1 MPNPNIEGR
10 FEIEAD
16 FQPTGDQPT
25 AIRDLTAGLNNDLKH
40 QTLLGV
46 TGSGKTFTMAKIVEE
61 VQRPTLVIAHNK
73 TLAAQLSSEFQ
84 DFFPNNSVQY
94 FVSYYDYYQPEA
106 YIPQSDTYIEKE
118 SDVNEEIDRLRHAA
132 TRALLTRRDTLIV
145 ASVSCIYGLGS
156 PEEYRSVVLSLR
168 KGEEPG
174 LRKVVRK
181 LIDMYYER
189 NDMEMVRGRFRL
201 RGDTLEIMPAYE
213 ELAIRVQFF
222 GDEIERIIE
231 LDPLTGE
238 ILAELDHIEIFPGKH
253 FVTPEDELK
262 EALKDIENEL
272 GGRLDALRS
281 NGKLV
286 EAQRLEQ
293 RTNFDLEMLKETGSC
308 PGIEN
313 YSRPLGRRSPGSA
326 PWTLL
331 DYFPDDFLIFIDE
344 SHITL
349 PQINGMYKGDFARK
363 TSLVEYGFRL
373 PSAMDNRPLAF
384 EEFEDRVKQIV
395 YVSATPG
402 PYEAAH
408 EERRVEQVIRPTGL
422 IDPEIVLEPTEG
434 QIDNLLERIQATT
447 AKHERVLVTTLTK
460 RMSEE
465 LTDYLRELGV
475 RVQYLHSDI
484 QTMERTEILR
494 DLRLGVY
501 DVVVGI
507 NLLREGLDLP
517 EVSLVAILDADKEGY
532 LRSSTSLVQTI
543 GRAARHVEGK
553 VVMYADKITKSMKFA
568 MDETDRRRAIQ
579 RAHNDA
585 NSITPTSIVKAVK
598 DITTSVRQ
606 VAETKTPYVT
616 PSALPKNDLLRLLKD
631 LEKQM
636 KKAARDLE
644 FEKAALLRDQVV
656 DIRKVLV
663 DLGDSKSVDPEP
675 EKTVELAPTTADG
688 IPEEL
693 VGAD

>member
-1 MPNPNIEGR
+1 MPNTDGR
-10 FEIEAD
+10 FEIEAS

-25 AIRDLTAGLNNDLKH
+25 AIRAISSGLTDELKH

-46 TGSGKTFTMAKIVEE
+46 TGSGKTFTMAKIIEE
-61 VQRPTLVIAHNK
+61 IQRPTLVIAHNK

-106 YIPQSDTYIEKE
+106 YIPQSDTFIEKE

-132 TRALLTRRDTLIV
+132 TRALLTRPDTLIV

-156 PEEYRSVVLSLR
+156 PEEYKSVVLNLR

-174 LRKVVRK
+174 LRRVVRK

-213 ELAIRVQFF
+213 ELAVRIQFF

-238 ILAELDHIEIFPGKH
+238 VLAELDHIDIFPGKH
-253 FVTPEDELK
+253 FVTPEDEMNQ
-262 EALKDIENEL
+262 ALKDIEEEL
-272 GGRLDALRS
+272 GERLDVLRS
-281 NGKLV
+281 SGKLL

-293 RTNFDLEMLKETGSC
+293 RTNFDLEMLRETGSC
-308 PGIEN
+308 PGVEN
-313 YSRPLGRRSPGSA
+313 YSQPLGRRPRGSA

-349 PQINGMYKGDFARK
+349 PQIGGMYKGDVARK
-363 TSLVEYGFRL
+363 TNLVDYGFRL

-384 EEFEDRVKQIV
+384 EEFEERVNQIV

-408 EERRVEQVIRPTGL
+408 EERRTEQIIRPTGL
-422 IDPEIVLEPTEG
+422 IDPEIILMPSEG
-434 QIDNLLERIQATT
+434 QIDDLLERIRATT
-447 AKHERVLVTTLTK
+447 DKHERVLVTTLTK
-460 RMSEE
+460 RMAEE
-465 LTDYLRELGV
+465 LTDYLRELGI
-475 RVQYLHSDI
+475 RVQYLHSEI
-484 QTMERTEILR
+484 QTMERVEILR

-553 VVMYADKITKSMKFA
+553 VVMYADRVTKSMQFA
-568 MDETDRRRAIQ
+568 MDETSRRRDIQ

-585 NSITPTSIVKAVK
+585 NSIIPTSIVKEVK
-598 DITTSVRQ
+598 DITTRIRQ
-606 VAETKTPYVT
+606 VAETKTPYIT
-616 PSALPKNDLLRLLKD
+616 PAALPKNDLVRLVKD
-631 LEKQM
+631 LERQM
-636 KKAARDLE
+636 KTAARDLE

-656 DIRKVLV
+656 DLRKVLV

-675 EKTVELAPTTADG
+675 EKTVELAPTLEDG
-688 IPEEL
+688 VPEEL

>member
-1 MPNPNIEGR
+1 MARNDGL
-10 FEIEAD
+10 FKIEAD
-16 FQPTGDQPT
+16 FQPTGDQPA
-25 AIRDLTAGLNNDLKH
+25 AISALAGGVENKMHH

-46 TGSGKTFTMAKIVEE
+46 TGSGKTFTMAKIIEE
-61 VQRPTLVIAHNK
+61 AQRPTLVIAHNK

-106 YIPQSDTYIEKE
+106 YIPKSDTYIEKE

-156 PEEYRSVVLSLR
+156 PEEYKSVVLSLR

-174 LRKVVRK
+174 LRRVVRK

-213 ELAIRVQFF
+213 ELAVRVQFF

-238 ILAELDHIEIFPGKH
+238 VLAELDHIDIFPGKH
-253 FVTPEDELK
+253 FVTPEDELR
-262 EALKDIENEL
+262 EALQDIEEEL
-272 GGRLDALRS
+272 GERLDVLRS
-281 NGKLV
+281 SGKLV

-293 RTNFDLEMLKETGSC
+293 RTNFDLEMLRETGSC

-313 YSRPLGRRSPGSA
+313 YSRPLGRRPAGSA

-363 TSLVEYGFRL
+363 TSLVDYGFRL
-373 PSAMDNRPLAF
+373 PSAIDNRPLSF
-384 EEFEDRVKQIV
+384 EEFEDRVNQII

-402 PYEAAH
+402 PYEESH
-408 EERRVEQVIRPTGL
+408 EEQRVEQVIRPTGL
-422 IDPEIVLEPTEG
+422 IDPEIILEPTEG

-460 RMSEE
+460 RMAEE
-465 LTDYLRELGV
+465 LSDYLRELGI

-484 QTMERTEILR
+484 QTLERTEILR

-543 GRAARHVEGK
+543 GRAARHVEGQ
-553 VVMYADKITKSMKFA
+553 VVMYADKVTDSMRYA
-568 MDETDRRRAIQ
+568 IDETNRRREIQ
-579 RAHNDA
+579 QAHNDA
-585 NSITPTSIVKAVK
+585 NSITPTSIVKEVR
-598 DITTSVRQ
+598 DITTRVRQ
-606 VAETKTPYVT
+606 IAETKTPYVT
-616 PSALPKNDLLRLLKD
+616 PASLPKNDLQRLVKD

-636 KKAARDLE
+636 KRAAKDLE

-656 DIRKVLV
+656 DLRKVLV
-663 DLGDSKSVDPEP
+663 DQGDSDTIDPESGK
-675 EKTVELAPTTADG
+675 KTDLGPTAEDGVPKKFVKAD
-688 IPEEL
+688 
-693 VGAD
+693 

>member
-1 MPNPNIEGR
+1 MPNTTGQ
-10 FEIEAD
+10 FVIEAS
-16 FQPTGDQPT
+16 FKPTGDQPA
-25 AIRDLTAGLNNDLKH
+25 AIDALSDGLKKQLRH

-46 TGSGKTFTMAKIVEE
+46 TGSGKTFTMAKIIEE

-106 YIPQSDTYIEKE
+106 YIPQSDTFIEKE

-132 TRALLTRRDTLIV
+132 TRAILTRRDTLIV

-156 PEEYRSVVLSLR
+156 PEEYRSVVLSLK

-174 LRKVVRK
+174 LRRVVRK

-189 NDMEMVRGRFRL
+189 NDMEMIRGRFRL

-213 ELAIRVQFF
+213 ELAVRVQFF

-238 ILAELDHIEIFPGKH
+238 VLAELEQIDIFPGKH

-262 EALKDIENEL
+262 EALKDIEEEL
-272 GGRLDALRS
+272 GERLDQLRS
-281 NGKLV
+281 AGKLL

-293 RTNFDLEMLKETGSC
+293 RTHFDLEMLRETGSC
-308 PGIEN
+308 PGVEN
-313 YSRPLGRRSPGSA
+313 YSRPLGRRAPGSA

-349 PQINGMYKGDFARK
+349 PQIRGMYKGDISRK
-363 TSLVEYGFRL
+363 TNLVDYGFRL
-373 PSAMDNRPLAF
+373 PSAIDNRPLAF
-384 EEFEDRVKQIV
+384 EEFEDRVNQIV

-402 PYEAAH
+402 SYESTR
-408 EERRVEQVIRPTGL
+408 EEQRVEQVIRPTGL
-422 IDPEIVLEPTEG
+422 VDPEIVIAPTEG
-434 QIDNLLERIQATT
+434 QIDNLLERIQETT
-447 AKHERVLVTTLTK
+447 AKNERVLVTTLTK
-460 RMSEE
+460 RMAEE
-465 LTDYLRELGV
+465 LSDYLRELGV
-475 RVQYLHSDI
+475 RVQYLHSEI
-484 QTMERTEILR
+484 QTMERSEILR

-543 GRAARHVEGK
+543 GRAARHVEGT
-553 VVMYADKITKSMKFA
+553 VIMYADKITESMRFA
-568 MDETDRRRAIQ
+568 IDETNRRREIQ
-579 RAHNDA
+579 SAHNDA
-585 NSITPTSIVKAVK
+585 NAIIPISIVKSVK
-598 DITTSVRQ
+598 EITSHARQ
-606 VAETKTPYVT
+606 LADTKTPHVKPAT
-616 PSALPKNDLLRLLKD
+616 LPKNDLARLVKD

-636 KKAARDLE
+636 KKAARELE

-656 DIRKVLV
+656 DLRKVLV
-663 DLGDSKSVDPEP
+663 DLGDSLDPEP
-675 EKTVELAPTTADG
+675 DKQVELVPSALDG

-693 VGAD
+693 INAD

>member
-1 MPNPNIEGR
+1 MANTTGQ
-10 FEIEAD
+10 FVIEAS
-16 FQPTGDQPT
+16 FKPTGDQPA
-25 AIRDLTAGLNNDLKH
+25 AIDALSDGLKKQLRH

-46 TGSGKTFTMAKIVEE
+46 TGSGKTFTMAKIIEE

-106 YIPQSDTYIEKE
+106 YIPQSDTFIEKE

-132 TRALLTRRDTLIV
+132 TRAILTRRDTLIV

-156 PEEYRSVVLSLR
+156 PEEYRSVVLSLK

-174 LRKVVRK
+174 LRRVVRK

-189 NDMEMVRGRFRL
+189 NDMEMIRGRFRL

-213 ELAIRVQFF
+213 ELAVRVQFF

-238 ILAELDHIEIFPGKH
+238 VLAELEQIDIFPGKH

-262 EALKDIENEL
+262 EALKDIEEEL
-272 GGRLDALRS
+272 GERLDQLRS
-281 NGKLV
+281 AGKLL

-293 RTNFDLEMLKETGSC
+293 RTHFDLEMLRETGSC
-308 PGIEN
+308 PGVEN
-313 YSRPLGRRSPGSA
+313 YSRPLGRRAPGSA

-349 PQINGMYKGDFARK
+349 PQIRGMYKGDISRK
-363 TSLVEYGFRL
+363 TNLVDYGFRL
-373 PSAMDNRPLAF
+373 PSAIDNRPLAF
-384 EEFEDRVKQIV
+384 EEFEDRVNQIV

-402 PYEAAH
+402 SYESTH
-408 EERRVEQVIRPTGL
+408 EEQRVEQVIRPTGL
-422 IDPEIVLEPTEG
+422 VDPEIVIAPTEG
-434 QIDNLLERIQATT
+434 QIDNLLERIQETT
-447 AKHERVLVTTLTK
+447 AKNERVLVTTLTK
-460 RMSEE
+460 RMAEE
-465 LTDYLRELGV
+465 LSDYLRELGV
-475 RVQYLHSDI
+475 RVQYLHSEI
-484 QTMERTEILR
+484 QTMERSEILR

-543 GRAARHVEGK
+543 GRAARHVEGT
-553 VVMYADKITKSMKFA
+553 VIMYADKITESMRFA
-568 MDETDRRRAIQ
+568 IDETNRRREIQ
-579 RAHNDA
+579 SAHNDA
-585 NSITPTSIVKAVK
+585 NAIIPISIVKSVK
-598 DITTSVRQ
+598 EITSHARQ
-606 VAETKTPYVT
+606 LADTKTPHVKPAT
-616 PSALPKNDLLRLLKD
+616 LPKNDLARLVKD

-636 KKAARDLE
+636 KKAARELE

-656 DIRKVLV
+656 DLRKVLV
-663 DLGDSKSVDPEP
+663 DLGDSLDPEP
-675 EKTVELAPTTADG
+675 DKQVELAPSALDG

-693 VGAD
+693 INAD

>member
-1 MPNPNIEGR
+1 MASNDGL
-10 FEIEAD
+10 FKIEAD
-16 FQPTGDQPT
+16 FQPTGDQPA
-25 AIRDLTAGLNNDLKH
+25 AISALAGGVENKMHH

-46 TGSGKTFTMAKIVEE
+46 TGSGKTFTMAKIIEE
-61 VQRPTLVIAHNK
+61 AQRPTLVIAHNK

-132 TRALLTRRDTLIV
+132 TRALLTRSDTLIV

-156 PEEYRSVVLSLR
+156 PEEYKSVVLSLR

-174 LRKVVRK
+174 LRRVVRK

-213 ELAIRVQFF
+213 ELAVRVQFF

-238 ILAELDHIEIFPGKH
+238 VLAELDHIDIFPGKH
-253 FVTPEDELK
+253 FVTPEDELR
-262 EALKDIENEL
+262 EALQDIEEEL
-272 GGRLDALRS
+272 GERLDVLRS
-281 NGKLV
+281 SGKLV

-293 RTNFDLEMLKETGSC
+293 RTNFDLEMLRETGSC

-313 YSRPLGRRSPGSA
+313 YSRPLGRRPAGSA

-363 TSLVEYGFRL
+363 TSLVDYGFRL
-373 PSAMDNRPLAF
+373 PSAIDNRPLSF
-384 EEFEDRVKQIV
+384 EEFEDRVNQII

-402 PYEAAH
+402 PYEESH
-408 EERRVEQVIRPTGL
+408 EEQRVEQVIRPTGL
-422 IDPEIVLEPTEG
+422 IDPEIILEPTEG

-460 RMSEE
+460 RMAEE
-465 LTDYLRELGV
+465 LSDYLRELGI

-484 QTMERTEILR
+484 QTLERTEILR

-543 GRAARHVEGK
+543 GRAARHVEGQ
-553 VVMYADKITKSMKFA
+553 VVMYADKVTDSMRYA
-568 MDETDRRRAIQ
+568 IDETNRRREIQ
-579 RAHNDA
+579 QAHNDA
-585 NSITPTSIVKAVK
+585 NSITPTSIVKEVR
-598 DITTSVRQ
+598 DITTRVRQ

-616 PSALPKNDLLRLLKD
+616 PASLPKNDLQRLVKD

-636 KKAARDLE
+636 KRAAKDLE

-656 DIRKVLV
+656 DLRKVLV
-663 DLGDSKSVDPEP
+663 DQGDSDTIDPESGK
-675 EKTVELAPTTADG
+675 KTDLGPTAEDGVPKKFVKAD
-688 IPEEL
+688 
-693 VGAD
+693 